1 MQLYVISNNLKR
13 RILRYTIEPYS
24 RYTCKEV
31 IMNKKN
37 KIFVI
42 LLIILLGCKKEKPN
56 DISDQIQIDGL
67 RTENTPIPESK
78 KIVSQE
84 NIIVEQDKPIIIE
97 PKQIENN
104 IYIEYL
110 KEYFSDNDYILLELP
125 LSNRIIY
132 FAEHRIKG
140 QPQQEIY
147 GGKIFDTAVVF
158 EIIDGKFYRYLLI
171 KNFLFINEDDSVN
184 MKFFNED
191 MPTYGFG
198 FIHTYLEKSPIP
210 PELAINTYSRNGY
223 SEADTFFIRWNEKSN
238 SYEHYNYL
246 IDFFGGP

>member
-1 MQLYVISNNLKR
+1 VVFGENKL
-13 RILRYTIEPYS
+13 
-24 RYTCKEV
+24 

-42 LLIILLGCKKEKPN
+42 LLIILLGCKKEKTN

-67 RTENTPIPESK
+67 RMENTPIPESK

-84 NIIVEQDKPIIIE
+84 NIIVEQDKPIIIKPE
-97 PKQIENN
+97 QIENN

-110 KEYFSDNDYILLELP
+110 KEYFFDNDYILLELP

-140 QPQQEIY
+140 QPQQELWK
-147 GGKIFDTAVVF
+147 GRIFDTAVVF

-171 KNFLFINEDDSVN
+171 KDFSFINEDNSVFD
-184 MKFFNED
+184 KIYNEG
-191 MPTYGFG
+191 MPPYGFS
-198 FIHTYLEKSPIP
+198 FIHSYLEEESIP
-210 PELAINTYSRNGY
+210 PELAINTYFYFGY
-223 SEADTFFIRWNEKSN
+223 DEIDKTQLLSEADTFFIRWNEKSN

-246 IDFFGGP
+246 IDLFGEP